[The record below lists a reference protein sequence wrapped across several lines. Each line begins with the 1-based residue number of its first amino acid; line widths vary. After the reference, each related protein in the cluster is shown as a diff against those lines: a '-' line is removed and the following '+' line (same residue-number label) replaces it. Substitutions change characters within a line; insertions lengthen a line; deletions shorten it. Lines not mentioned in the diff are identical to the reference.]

1 MFTDTISSDARLSD
15 DQTAPIRPAPISDAA
30 LMRHLLAVAQ
40 MARAEDEALDN
51 HFTQIAG
58 DLLDAR

>member
-1 MFTDTISSDARLSD
+1 MFTDTITSDAQSST
-15 DQTAPIRPAPISDAA
+15 DQSVQIRPAPISDAA

-40 MARAEDEALDN
+40 MARAEDEALAN